1 MVSKIPSF
9 LQREPVDP
17 RELGDAA
24 MRCGV
29 LELDPDGRVTGV
41 SAPFVRITGW
51 SPAEIVGR
59 RASLLYPPDMS
70 PHTPA
75 DALLDAHLSAAAEA
89 GFHEDRGERMTRDG
103 NRFLATVITMP
114 VRNAE
119 NGLNGFVKLVCD
131 RADIDAAVDVLRLR
145 EAHLSAVVEAV
156 PAAVVTIDERGIIR
170 AFSRNAERQFGYAA
184 HEVVGLNVS
193 ILMPAPYREKH
204 DGYLARYLATG
215 EKRVIGIG
223 REVTGERKDGG
234 AFPMELNIAETI
246 AGEQRYFTGFIRDL
260 TERRKAEV
268 HMQELQSE
276 LTHIS
281 RLTALG
287 EMASSLAHEL
297 NQPLAAIANYL
308 KGCRRLIEQGN
319 ATGTAVL
326 VQAIDRAA
334 DQAMRAGQIVNR
346 LREFVAHGESARRVE
361 QVGKLVEEAGALAL
375 VGAQGQGVQVRFDLD
390 PCASHVLADRI
401 QIQQVLLNLMRN
413 ALEAMEGSDRKA
425 LTVSTRL
432 RADGYTEFRVS
443 DTGPGLSEYIASKL
457 FQPFVTSKPHGMGVG
472 LSICRTIV
480 EAHGGRIWVE
490 SNTGGG
496 TVFAF
501 TLGTIDPE
509 GRDE

>member
-1 MVSKIPSF
+1 MVSNIPSF

-24 MRCGV
+24 RRCGI
-29 LELDPDGRVTGV
+29 LALDVAGRITGV
-41 SAPFVRITGW
+41 SMPFERITGW

-59 RASLLYPPDMS
+59 RASLLYPPDTS
-70 PHTPA
+70 A
-75 DALLDAHLSAAAEA
+75 DARLDAHLSDAAKV
-89 GFHEDRGERMTRDG
+89 GYHEDHGDRMTRDG
-103 NRFLATVITMP
+103 NRFLATVMTMP
-114 VRNAE
+114 VRKADG
-119 NGLNGFVKLVCD
+119 GLNGFVKLVCD

-156 PAAVVTIDERGIIR
+156 PAAVVTIDESGIIR

-184 HEVVGLNVS
+184 NEVVGLNVS
-193 ILMPAPYREKH
+193 ILMPAPYREEH

-223 REVTGERKDGG
+223 RVVTGERKDGG
-234 AFPMELNIAETI
+234 TFPMELNIGETR

-268 HMQELQSE
+268 RMQELQSE

-297 NQPLAAIANYL
+297 NQPLAAVTNYL
-308 KGCRRLIEQGN
+308 KGCRRLIEQGD
-319 ATGTAVL
+319 ATDTAVL
-326 VQAIDRAA
+326 VQALDRAA

-346 LREFVAHGESARRVE
+346 LREFVAHGESERRVE
-361 QVGKLVEEAGALAL
+361 RVGKLVEEAGALAL
-375 VGAQGQGVQVRFDLD
+375 VGAQDQGVQVRFDLD
-390 PCASHVLADRI
+390 PRASHVLADRI

-413 ALEAMEGSDRKA
+413 ALEAMEGSERRA

-432 RADGYTEFRVS
+432 RADEYIEFRVS

-490 SNTGGG
+490 PNTGGG
-496 TVFAF
+496 TVFVF